1 MMETNSPFK
10 RRILLKITLLA
21 GFALL
26 AFPMDATAQATYAPI
41 EQLNG
46 ALYQIMRAGKATP
59 FQQRY
64 NTLAPVIER
73 TFDLDTILQ
82 SAVGPRWATLPPDQQ
97 SALREAFRRY
107 TISTYVSNFDSFS
120 GQRFEILPGTRPVG
134 SDQIVQTRI
143 VPTSGEV
150 HILDYLMR
158 SAGGSWKVVDV
169 LADGSISR
177 VAAQRSEIRSVFG
190 TGGGPALLNR
200 LQTKTAELSG
210 GQVR

>member
-1 MMETNSPFK
+1 MEETNRLPRWRVLF
-10 RRILLKITLLA
+10 RIMLLA
-21 GFALL
+21 GFALTL
-26 AFPMDATAQATYAPI
+26 FSIHAMAQVAAI

-46 ALYQIMRAGKATP
+46 ALIQVMRAGKTTP

-64 NTLAPVIER
+64 NMLAPVVEH

-120 GQRFEILPGTRPVG
+120 GQRFEILPGIRPAG
-134 SDQIVQTRI
+134 ADQIVQTRI
-143 VPTSGEV
+143 VPTSGEG
-150 HILDYLMR
+150 HILDYVMR
-158 SAGGSWKVVDV
+158 PAGGSWKVVDV

-177 VAAQRSEIRSVFG
+177 VATQRSEIRSVFA

-200 LQTKTAELSG
+200 LQTKIAELSG